1 MIWLPS
7 SIRPARGWQP
17 SIDVAKPK
25 VGQRIVLSPAARQ
38 DIRDILLW
46 SIDKFGT
53 KAAARYR
60 ALLIQCLRDLAI
72 DPLRPGSK
80 TRPELADNARTYHL
94 ALSRSGAEGQHVKAP
109 RHFIL
114 YRITSNHLEIARILH
129 DSRELTRH
137 LPDDYRA

>member
-1 MIWLPS
+1 
-7 SIRPARGWQP
+7 
-17 SIDVAKPK
+17 VAKPK
-25 VGQRIVLSPAARQ
+25 VGQRIVLSPTARQ
-38 DIRDILLW
+38 DIHNILLW

-53 KAAARYR
+53 NAAALYR
-60 ALLIQCLRDLAI
+60 ALLIQGLRDLAL

-94 ALSRSGAEGQHVKAP
+94 ALSRSDVEGQHVKAP

-114 YRITSNHLEIARILH
+114 YRISSNHLEVARILH
-129 DSRELTRH
+129 DSRDLTRH